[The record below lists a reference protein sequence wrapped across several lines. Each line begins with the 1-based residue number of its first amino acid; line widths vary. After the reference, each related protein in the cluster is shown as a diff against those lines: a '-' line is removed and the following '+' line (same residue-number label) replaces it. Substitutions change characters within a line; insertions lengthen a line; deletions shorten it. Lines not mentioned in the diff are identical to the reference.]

1 MFCNPLFSVLSYRYN
16 KGYKNLIIRY
26 LRREKMKKIKLM
38 ILTLLAGLTLS
49 SCSREPQKYEG
60 SFLFLFNTVTEVV
73 AYADNKEEF
82 NELAGFIHDELE
94 VYHKLYDIY
103 NSYDGINNLKTI
115 NDNAGIKPVKV
126 DKKIIDLLKLSVKAY
141 EISDGRVN
149 VGMGSVLEIWHEYR
163 EQGIEDPQ
171 NAKLPPM
178 DLLIEAN
185 KHTDLNNLI
194 IDETNSTV
202 YLKDSEMRLDVGAI
216 AKGYA
221 TECVVQEAIEKG
233 YTDFL
238 LSVGGNVRAVGGK
251 GKEKLPWNVGI
262 QNPDKEAE
270 QQSLYT
276 LALKDLSLV
285 SSGNYERY
293 YTVDGKIYHHII
305 DPDTLMPAGY
315 FTAVSVVCEDSG
327 MADMLST
334 AIYCMPYEEGLAL
347 IESLDNTEA
356 LWVFPDKT
364 MKYSSGF
371 EALIRQ

>member
-1 MFCNPLFSVLSYRYN
+1 
-16 KGYKNLIIRY
+16 
-26 LRREKMKKIKLM
+26 MKKIKLM

-356 LWVFPDKT
+356 LWVYPDKT